1 MLIIIWLIIWII
13 TLIFLCILAESKTCA
28 SHAFSFISKRSIP
41 LVTHLYK
48 LTADISIY
56 WLPYQVFAHDSST
69 KQTLTYSKR
78 CSEGDLT
85 AFHRST
91 FHPAK
96 LAPGHH
102 WKPLVKKTSQRI
114 WLWVGWQLLIS
125 LISIVLLLADASRS
139 IYIIYDDYIIV
150 IMCLFVLTLS

>member
-1 MLIIIWLIIWII
+1 MVNNMVKNMVNNMVDNMDNNVDNNMVNNMDTVITWL
-13 TLIFLCILAESKTCA
+13 FLCILAESKTCA

-41 LVTHLYK
+41 LVTHLYN

-69 KQTLTYSKR
+69 KQTLTYSKG

-114 WLWVGWQLLIS
+114 WLWVGW
-125 LISIVLLLADASRS
+125 
-139 IYIIYDDYIIV
+139 
-150 IMCLFVLTLS
+150 